1 MKACSAH
8 EKCLNI
14 KKNILRCKSQDD
26 YKGDFS
32 LEFPK
37 HGEDKKKQQ
46 EKRIASEYW
55 LHLHD
60 WVGCKVSTSGGVYT
74 YKAG

>member
-46 EKRIASEYW
+46 EKRIASEY
-55 LHLHD
+55 
-60 WVGCKVSTSGGVYT
+60 
-74 YKAG
+74 